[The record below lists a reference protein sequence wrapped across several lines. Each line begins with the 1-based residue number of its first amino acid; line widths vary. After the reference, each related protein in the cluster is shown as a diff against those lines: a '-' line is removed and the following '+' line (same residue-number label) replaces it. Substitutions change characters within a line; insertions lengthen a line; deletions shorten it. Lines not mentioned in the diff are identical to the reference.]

1 MAAVMGACRL
11 TSEALWRGLAT
22 LRSTRAAT
30 PRPSDP
36 NATARPGAASSMA
49 TAAARCSSSVQAHGA
64 SGGEGCG
71 NLALLDRLCRAQAS
85 QVAIFVDELLDWN
98 QRQLTQGPWQRMN
111 LTAVSGRDAI
121 LDRHVADSLALLAV
135 VEEMVAQVDGG
146 EPTGAAAAAAGPLKI
161 VDVGTGAGLPGLV
174 LAIARPAD
182 WEVLLLDSLQ
192 KRCVFLDHV
201 VKRAGLANVRVRRG
215 RAEDLGRDPKLRDAH
230 DVAVARAVAN
240 LSVLAELCLP
250 FVKPGGFL
258 VAAKAA
264 NPKEEVEAG
273 TNAVHLL
280 KAHVLSIKKLTLP
293 GGSVERTAVICR
305 KDEPTPAK
313 YPRRAG
319 IPNKKP
325 L

>member
-1 MAAVMGACRL
+1 MGSMAAAMGASRL

-22 LRSTRAAT
+22 LRCAGAAT
-30 PRPSDP
+30 PRPS
-36 NATARPGAASSMA
+36 AARPGAASSMT
-49 TAAARCSSSVQAHGA
+49 TAAARCSSSIQAHGA
-64 SGGEGCG
+64 STDGGCG
-71 NLALLDRLCRAQAS
+71 NLALLDRLCKAQAT
-85 QVAIFVDELLDWN
+85 QVAIFVDELLEWN
-98 QRQLTQGPWQRMN
+98 QRMN
-111 LTAVSGRDAI
+111 LTAVSGREAI

-135 VEEMVAQVDGG
+135 VEGTVAQVDGG
-146 EPTGAAAAAAGPLKI
+146 EPAAAAAAAAGPLKV

-174 LAIARPAD
+174 LAIARPD
-182 WEVLLLDSLQ
+182 WEVLLLDSQQ

-201 VKRAGLANVRVRRG
+201 VERAGLTNVRVRWG
-215 RAEDLGRDPKLRDAH
+215 RAEDLGRNPELRDAH
-230 DVAVARAVAN
+230 DVAVARAVAS

-293 GGSVERTAVICR
+293 GGSVERTAVICQ

>member
-1 MAAVMGACRL
+1 MAAAMGACRL
-11 TSEALWRGLAT
+11 TSEALWRGLAA

-30 PRPSDP
+30 PRPS
-36 NATARPGAASSMA
+36 AARPGAASSMA
-49 TAAARCSSSVQAHGA
+49 MAAARRSSSIQAHGG
-64 SGGEGCG
+64 SGDGGCG
-71 NLALLDRLCRAQAS
+71 NLALLDRLCRAQAT

-98 QRQLTQGPWQRMN
+98 QRQLTRGPWQRMN
-111 LTAVSGRDAI
+111 LTAVSGREAV

-135 VEEMVAQVDGG
+135 VEETVAQADGG
-146 EPTGAAAAAAGPLKI
+146 EPTAAAAAAAGPLKV

-174 LAIARPAD
+174 LAIARPD

-201 VKRAGLANVRVRRG
+201 VERAGLTNVRVRWG
-215 RAEDLGRDPKLRDAH
+215 RAEDLGRDPDLRDAH
-230 DVAVARAVAN
+230 DVAVARAVAS

-280 KAHVLSIKKLTLP
+280 KAQVLSIKKLTLL
-293 GGSVERTAVICR
+293 GGSVERTAVICQ